1 MIELLLVAENALAL
15 GLLEQA
21 ERTFRQVLEADPR
34 NGIAAVGLARVA
46 LERGDDAGAL
56 ALARAALEID
66 PENATARRM
75 IERLEEVARYRA
87 AAAERASLPVP
98 VEEAQAPEPM
108 PTTVP
113 PTEPGSTPAEE
124 AQAPEPMPTTV
135 PPAEPG
141 STPAEPQRPPAE
153 STAAAESLPAGP
165 APARPATA
173 PSTPAPPGPGP
184 ARPGLLRRLLRRP

>member
-87 AAAERASLPVP
+87 AAGEPTSLPTP
-98 VEEAQAPEPM
+98 AGEAQALEPI

-113 PTEPGSTPAEE
+113 PT
-124 AQAPEPMPTTV
+124 
-135 PPAEPG
+135 EPG

-153 STAAAESLPAGP
+153 STAAAESMPAGP